1 MYQSSLSTS
10 QMSTATAVA
19 GMGAAVLL
27 FGFVLAG
34 SDLAVATESRPDA
47 KPSTGASTG
56 LRPPIELENP
66 EIKAMLQPGDRIAA
80 LEAIAVALTRAGDG
94 ATYIWRHGNG
104 RLNGAIRMTGTFRD
118 RDGRI
123 CRSLHM
129 MLVSGTFTRKHEGV
143 ACRQPDGAWLLIA

>member
-1 MYQSSLSTS
+1 MYQSSPSTS
-10 QMSTATAVA
+10 QMSNATAVA

-34 SDLAVATESRPDA
+34 SDLAVATESRPHDG
-47 KPSTGASTG
+47 SSNG
-56 LRPPIELENP
+56 LRPAIELEIP

-80 LEAIAVALTRAGDG
+80 LEAIDVALTRAGDG

-129 MLVSGTFTRKHEGV
+129 MLVSGTYTRKHDGV
-143 ACRQPDGAWLLIA
+143 ACRQPDGAWLLIT